1 MTERAEELPMPSSTR
16 HPRHGENLDF
26 GRVAFF
32 TDAVFAIAM
41 TLLVV
46 EIGVPQRA
54 GGATEDPGALLAL
67 LQGEVP
73 LVSRSSSAAS

>member
-1 MTERAEELPMPSSTR
+1 MPPTR
-16 HPRHGENLDF
+16 YPRQGENLDF

-46 EIGVPQRA
+46 EVGVPEPVA
-54 GGATEDPGALLAL
+54 GSHRPPSRLL
-67 LQGEVP
+67 GNGVMDGP
-73 LVSRSSSAAS
+73 STSH